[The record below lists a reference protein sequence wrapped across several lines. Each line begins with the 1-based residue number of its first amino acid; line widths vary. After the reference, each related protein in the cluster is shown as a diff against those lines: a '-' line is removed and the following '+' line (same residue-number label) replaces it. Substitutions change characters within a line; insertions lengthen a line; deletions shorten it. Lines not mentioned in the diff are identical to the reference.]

1 MVMKSK
7 SHWENVYSTKS
18 AEHVGW
24 YKPYLHTSL
33 AMIANTAVGTNARI
47 IDVGGGASTL
57 VDDLLG
63 QGYEQITILDLS
75 SAALSVARSR
85 LGAAAAKV
93 KWIEDDIRAVQLPP
107 AHYDIWHDRAVFH
120 FLTKADDRQ
129 QYIENM
135 QRSLKGDGHVI
146 IAAFSPEAPPKCS
159 GLDVQRYTP
168 ELLQNELG
176 ENFALQEHKSE
187 LHLTPGGVEQMY
199 VYCRFRRQSD
209 TD

>member
-1 MVMKSK
+1 MKSK

-18 AEHVGW
+18 PEHVGW
-24 YKPYLHTSL
+24 YEPHLHTSL
-33 AMIANTAVGTNARI
+33 AMIANTAVGVNAQV

-75 SAALSVARSR
+75 SAALSATRSR
-85 LGAAAAKV
+85 LGAAASKV
-93 KWIEDDIRAVQLPP
+93 KWIEDDIKTVELPP
-107 AHYDIWHDRAVFH
+107 AYFDIWHDRAVFH

-129 QYIENM
+129 QYMNNM
-135 QRSLKGDGHVI
+135 QRSVKGDGHVI
-146 IAAFSPEAPPKCS
+146 IATFSLEAPPICS
-159 GLDVQRYTP
+159 GLEVQRYTP

-176 ENFALQEHKSE
+176 ESFELQEHTSE
-187 LHLTPGGVEQMY
+187 LHLTPGGVEHMY
-199 VYCRFRRQSD
+199 LYCHFRRQFH